1 MEKRTGEGMM
11 TGRELIT
18 SLGLLAFISAVPAA
32 ADSRDDRDHCEEA
45 RDLTL
50 VNGRIHTMDAQD
62 SVVSTASIRNGKF
75 ETVGRSDHSSNDTC
89 THVIDLHGRTAVPG
103 LIDNHNHFVLLS
115 LRPGHD
121 TRLETAASVS
131 DVQNAIRARVPTVPL
146 GAWITSMGGWNPLN
160 LAERRFPTL
169 TELDAAAPKNPVLL
183 FQFFTGP
190 GVTNSLGKAYF
201 TAQGI
206 AVDAT
211 GTIAA
216 NAPSLAALNALRAIQ
231 TLDDQKQGALDA
243 MAYSAKVGVTTNVD
257 MGGFVIPGT
266 PYAQDSYEIDTL
278 ASWDPFTAYD
288 ALLALHQESRVSVRL
303 RIFFLTMDTDPDVPL
318 VTQRVLNDFKH
329 FGDDMM
335 RMSGIGEFASN
346 WPLFGNPYP
355 TNYTN
360 ALSIVAQRGWPFQQH
375 SLSTPEDTFTLQTFQ
390 TVNETYPIADLHWS
404 IAHVPTITSDNIAAA
419 KALGV
424 GLALHGFQY
433 LVGSGGGPPYRSI
446 VDSGI
451 RAGAGSDSAQI
462 STLDPWL
469 MLYYMVTGRNGQGL
483 LVNAGQTLTRAE
495 ALRLYTA
502 ANPWFFK
509 EEGKLGS
516 IEPGKL
522 GDIVVI
528 SDDFFDE
535 KRVPDEAIKRLQSVL
550 TIVGGRVV
558 YDALR

>member
-1 MEKRTGEGMM
+1 
-11 TGRELIT
+11 LAAA
-18 SLGLLAFISAVPAA
+18 LGLLASVLVSPAA
-32 ADSRDDRDHCEEA
+32 AVSDRFHDGCGDSG
-45 RDLTL
+45 DLTL
-50 VNGRIHTMDAQD
+50 VNGRIYTMDTQG
-62 SVVSTASIRNGKF
+62 SVVSTVTIKNGKF
-75 ETVGRSDHSSNDTC
+75 ATVGHGGEDASGPCARI
-89 THVIDLHGRTAVPG
+89 IDLHGRAAVPG

-121 TRLETAASVS
+121 TRLETATSIA
-131 DVQNAIRARVPTVPL
+131 DVQNTIRSRAPTIPS

-160 LAERRFPTL
+160 LAEKRFPTL
-169 TELDAAAPKNPVLL
+169 AELDAAAPKNPVLL

-190 GVTNSLGKAYF
+190 AATNSLGKAYF

-206 AVDAT
+206 TVDST

-231 TLDDQKQGALDA
+231 TLDDQKQGVLDA

-266 PYAQDSYEIDTL
+266 PNAQDSYEIDTL

-288 ALLALHQESRVSVRL
+288 ALLALHQENRMSVRL

-318 VTQRVLNDFKH
+318 VTQRVLNDFLH

-335 RMSGIGEFASN
+335 RMSGIGEFATS

-375 SLSTPEDTFTLQTFQ
+375 SLSTPEDTFTIQSFQ
-390 TVNETYPIADLHWS
+390 AVNASVPIADLHWS
-404 IAHVPTITSDNIAAA
+404 IAHVPTITPANIAAA

-433 LVGSGGGPPYRSI
+433 LVDGGGGPPYRSI
-446 VDSGI
+446 LDSGI

-469 MLYYMVTGRNGQGL
+469 MLYYMVTGKNGQGV
-483 LVNAGQTLTRAE
+483 LVNAGQTLTRME

-509 EEGKLGS
+509 EEDTLGS
-516 IEPGKL
+516 MEPGKL
-522 GDIVVI
+522 GDVVVT
-528 SDDFFDE
+528 SADFFDE
-535 KRVPDEAIKRLQSVL
+535 KQVADEAIKQLQSVL

-558 YDALR
+558 YDALH

>member
-1 MEKRTGEGMM
+1 
-11 TGRELIT
+11 
-18 SLGLLAFISAVPAA
+18 
-32 ADSRDDRDHCEEA
+32 
-45 RDLTL
+45 
-50 VNGRIHTMDAQD
+50 
-62 SVVSTASIRNGKF
+62 
-75 ETVGRSDHSSNDTC
+75 
-89 THVIDLHGRTAVPG
+89 
-103 LIDNHNHFVLLS
+103 
-115 LRPGHD
+115 
-121 TRLETAASVS
+121 
-131 DVQNAIRARVPTVPL
+131 
-146 GAWITSMGGWNPLN
+146 MGGWNPAN
-160 LAERRFPTL
+160 LAEQRFPTFV
-169 TELDAAAPKNPVLL
+169 ELDAAAPKNPVLL

-190 GVTNSLGKAYF
+190 SVTNSLGKTF
-201 TAQGI
+201 ITAHGI
-206 AVDAT
+206 AVDPN
-211 GTIAA
+211 GMIAA

-231 TLDDQKQGALDA
+231 TFDDQKQGALDA
-243 MAYSAKVGVTTNVD
+243 MAYSAKMGVTTNVD

-266 PYAQDSYEIDTL
+266 PHAEGSYEIDTL

-288 ALLALHQESRVSVRL
+288 ALLALHQENRMSVRL
-303 RIFFLTMDTDPDVPL
+303 RIFFLSMDTEPDVPL
-318 VTQRVLNDFKH
+318 VTQRVLNAFNQ

-335 RMSGIGEFASN
+335 RMSGIGEFASS

-355 TNYTN
+355 TNYTD

-375 SLSTPEDTFTLQTFQ
+375 TLSTAEDTFTIQTFQ
-390 TVNETYPIADLHWS
+390 TINETYPIADLHWS
-404 IAHVPTITSDNIAAA
+404 IAHVPTITPDNIAAA

-433 LVGSGGGPPYRSI
+433 LVGSGSGPPYRTI

-469 MLYYMVTGRNGQGL
+469 MLYYMVTGKNGQGV

-502 ANPWFFK
+502 ANPWFFR
-509 EEGKLGS
+509 EEDKLGS

-522 GDIVVI
+522 GDVVVI

-535 KRVPDEAIKRLQSVL
+535 MQVPDEAIKRLQSVL

>member
-1 MEKRTGEGMM
+1 M
-11 TGRELIT
+11 TGLKPIMPLAAA
-18 SLGLLAFISAVPAA
+18 LGLLVSVVCSASAA
-32 ADSRDDRDHCEEA
+32 SAGIPEDCEDA

-50 VNGRIHTMDAQD
+50 VNGKIYTMDPQG
-62 SVVSTASIRNGKF
+62 SVVSTVAIKNGKF
-75 ETVGRSDHSSNDTC
+75 ATVGHGSEDASGRC
-89 THVIDLHGRTAVPG
+89 TRIIDLHGRTAVPG

-121 TRLETAASVS
+121 TRLETAASIA
-131 DVQNAIRARVPTVPL
+131 DVQNAIRARVPTVPS

-160 LAERRFPTL
+160 LAEKRFPTL
-169 TELDAAAPKNPVLL
+169 AELDAAAPTNPVLL
-183 FQFFTGP
+183 FQYFTGP
-190 GVTNSLGKAYF
+190 AATNSLAKAYF

-206 AVDAT
+206 TVDST
-211 GTIAA
+211 GVIAA
-216 NAPSLAALNALRAIQ
+216 NAPSLAALNALRQIQ
-231 TLDDQKQGALDA
+231 TFDDQKQGALDA

-288 ALLALHQESRVSVRL
+288 ALLAIHQENRMSVRL

-318 VTQRVLNDFKH
+318 TTQRVLNDFEH

-335 RMSGIGEFASN
+335 RMSGIGEFVTS

-375 SLSTPEDTFTLQTFQ
+375 SLSTPEDTFTIQTFQ
-390 TVNETYPIADLHWS
+390 TVNATVPIADLHWS
-404 IAHVPTITSDNIAAA
+404 IAHVPTITPANIAAA

-424 GLALHGFQY
+424 GLAVHGWKY
-433 LVGSGGGPPYRSI
+433 LVGGGGGPPYRSI
-446 VDSGI
+446 LDSGI
-451 RAGAGSDSAQI
+451 HTGAGSDSAQI

-469 MLYYMVTGRNGQGL
+469 MLYYMVTGKNGQGM
-483 LVNAGQTLTRAE
+483 LVNAGQTLTRME

-509 EEGKLGS
+509 EEDKLGS

-522 GDIVVI
+522 GDVVVI
-528 SDDFFDE
+528 SGNFFDE
-535 KRVPDEAIKRLQSVL
+535 KGVPDEAIKQLQSVL
-550 TIVGGRVV
+550 TIVSGRVV

>member
-1 MEKRTGEGMM
+1 MSVRGPIVA
-11 TGRELIT
+11 L
-18 SLGLLAFISAVPAA
+18 SAALGLLISMPATPVAAVS
-32 ADSRDDRDHCEEA
+32 DSDRCEDS

-50 VNGRIHTMDAQD
+50 VKGRIHTMDARD
-62 SVVSTASIRNGKF
+62 SVVSSVTIRNGKF
-75 ETVGRSDHSSNDTC
+75 ETVGHSGDSFNGPC
-89 THVIDLHGRTAVPG
+89 TRVIDLRGRTAVPG

-121 TRLETAASVS
+121 TRLETAASIA
-131 DVQNAIRARVPTVPL
+131 DVQNTIRARVPSVPP

-160 LAERRFPTL
+160 LAEKRFPTL
-169 TELDAAAPKNPVLL
+169 AELDAAAPKNPVLL

-201 TAQGI
+201 TSQGI
-206 AVDAT
+206 TVDSD

-231 TLDDQKQGALDA
+231 TFDDQKQGALDA

-266 PYAQDSYEIDTL
+266 PHADGSFEIDTL

-288 ALLALHQESRVSVRL
+288 ALLALHQENRMSVRL
-303 RIFFLTMDTDPDVPL
+303 RIFFLTMDTEPDVPL
-318 VTQRVLNDFKH
+318 VTQRVLNAFNH
-329 FGDDMM
+329 FGDDVM
-335 RMSGIGEFASN
+335 RMSGIGEFASS
-346 WPLFGNPYP
+346 WPLFGNPFP
-355 TNYTN
+355 TNYTS

-375 SLSTPEDTFTLQTFQ
+375 TLSTAEDTFTIQTFQ

-404 IAHVPTITSDNIAAA
+404 IAHVPTITPENIAVA

-433 LVGSGGGPPYRSI
+433 LVGSGSGPPYRTI

-469 MLYYMVTGRNGQGL
+469 MLYYMVTGKNGQGV

-509 EEGKLGS
+509 EEDKLGS

-522 GDIVVI
+522 GDVVVI